1 MRLKFLKDT
10 PIYALS
16 FSDARASSLRA
27 LTIERKGVMHRSRKT
42 ALREAIIHFDAR
54 LNVM

>member
-1 MRLKFLKDT
+1 LKDT